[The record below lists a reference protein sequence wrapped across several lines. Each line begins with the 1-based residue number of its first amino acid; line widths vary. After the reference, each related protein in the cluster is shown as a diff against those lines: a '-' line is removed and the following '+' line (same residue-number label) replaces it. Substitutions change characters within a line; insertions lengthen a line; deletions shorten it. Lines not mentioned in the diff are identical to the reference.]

1 MAKEA
6 KFDLQKFKANM
17 TVAEVPYKKDSY
29 IPFNE
34 ALQAV
39 TGLPGLPQGHIT
51 QVYGPSNGGKTSLA
65 LHLAAQAQKQGVLP
79 IFIITEDKLSIPRA
93 EAMGV
98 SMENAILVE
107 ATYVEHIFKHVGEF
121 LSQQSSGDLPMDLL
135 FIVDSIG
142 NTISEASV
150 TINKE
155 GVTEVGGAMMK
166 VAKVLRENMRVYSH
180 KINNTRKANS
190 PKLASM
196 IFINHSYQKP
206 PAFPGAPTTDCAYGG
221 DGIYYASSLV
231 VKVKKSKQLKA
242 TKDGID
248 VTFGIVSKIAV
259 EKNHISGVSNQGD
272 FVIVADDIIAND
284 PVSVK
289 NYKERAKDS
298 WGTFTTDDGEIL
310 E

>member
-1 MAKEA
+1 MSKN
-6 KFDLQKFKANM
+6 KFTSLKDFKAKM
-17 TVAEVPYKKDSY
+17 TVAEVPYKKDSF
-29 IPFNE
+29 IKTNE

-39 TGLPGLPQGHIT
+39 TGLPGIPQGHIT
-51 QVYGPSNGGKTSLA
+51 QIYGPSNGGKTSLA
-65 LHLAAQAQKQGVLP
+65 LHLAAQAQKDKIVP

-98 SMENAILVE
+98 DMENAILVE
-107 ATYVEHIFKHVGEF
+107 ATYVEDIFKHVGEF
-121 LSQQSSGDLPMDLL
+121 MAAQADGSLPLDLL

-142 NTISEASV
+142 NTISETSV
-150 TINKE
+150 TINKD

-166 VAKVLRENMRVYSH
+166 VSKVLRECMRIYSH

-190 PKLASM
+190 PKFASM

-206 PAFPGAPTTDCAYGG
+206 PAFPGAPTTDQAYGG

-231 VKVKKSKQLKA
+231 IKVKKSKQLKA

-248 VTFGIVSKIAV
+248 VSFGIVSKIAV

-272 FVIVADDIIAND
+272 FVIVSNDLIPND
-284 PVSVK
+284 PEAIK
-289 NYKERAKDS
+289 HYKANNS
-298 WGTFTTDDGEIL
+298 ANWGTFTTDDGEIL